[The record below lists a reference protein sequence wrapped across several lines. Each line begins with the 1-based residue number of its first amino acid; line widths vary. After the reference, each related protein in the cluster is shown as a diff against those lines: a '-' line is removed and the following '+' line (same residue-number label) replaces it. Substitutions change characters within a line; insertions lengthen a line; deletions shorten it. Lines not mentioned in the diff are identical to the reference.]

1 MSDADPPRLSLRLR
15 EAGSLL
21 RLRVQNVLP
30 VRGGPKVGQGEPVMV
45 IPGFLAS
52 DGSTRILRRRLQAA
66 GYRVHGWG
74 RGINF
79 GVRPGLFD
87 RLEACL
93 ATASR
98 DGPVTLIGWSLGGI
112 YARELAKRQPGKVA
126 RVITLGSPFS
136 GDPRANNAWRLYE
149 WVNRH
154 KVDAPPID
162 VTVHEKPPVPTIAF
176 WSRKDGI
183 VAPASA
189 RGLPGE
195 VDKAVELDCT
205 HMGFMTA
212 RCVVDAVLRELAVRA
227 D

>member
-1 MSDADPPRLSLRLR
+1 MTDAAPPRLPYMLR

-21 RLRVQNVLP
+21 ALRVQGLLP
-30 VRGGPKVGQGEPVMV
+30 VRTGRRVGSGEAVMV

-52 DGSTRILRRRLQAA
+52 DRSTMILRQRLQGA

-79 GVRPGLFD
+79 GVKADLFD
-87 RLEACL
+87 RLEARL
-93 ATASR
+93 AKVGHQ
-98 DGPVTLIGWSLGGI
+98 GPVTLIGWSLGGL
-112 YARELAKRQPGKVA
+112 YARELAKRQPDKVA

-136 GDPRANNAWRLYE
+136 GDLRANNAWRLYE
-149 WVNRH
+149 MVNRH
-154 KVDAPPID
+154 KVDAPPVD
-162 VTVHEKPPVPTIAF
+162 VTVHEKPPVPTIAL

-205 HMGFMTA
+205 HIGFMTA
-212 RCVVDAVLRELAVRA
+212 PCVIDAVLEELAVKA